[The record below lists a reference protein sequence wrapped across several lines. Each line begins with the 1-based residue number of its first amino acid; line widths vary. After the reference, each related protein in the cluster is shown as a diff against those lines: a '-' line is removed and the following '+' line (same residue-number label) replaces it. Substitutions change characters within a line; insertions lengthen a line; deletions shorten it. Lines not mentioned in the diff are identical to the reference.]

1 MNSNFDNLRL
11 RSTYKASQEIFYIL
25 FITLGHFLLK
35 FVIFIK
41 FKICQVCLKE
51 LRKIFRAGKVRELLS
66 SELSI

>member
-1 MNSNFDNLRL
+1 MNSNFHNLPL

-35 FVIFIK
+35 FVK